1 MNEVQKMLVSFH
13 ASLVL
18 VSIMAGTLLFVF
30 EVISVSQIVAATL
43 LNTFVL
49 ELGFFFKG
57 RFLSTNEKPQAN
69 AKADS
74 HLSRT
79 HR

>member
-13 ASLVL
+13 VSLVL
-18 VSIMAGTLLFVF
+18 ISIMAGTLLFVF

-49 ELGFFFKG
+49 ELGFFLKG
-57 RFLSTNEKPQAN
+57 RFLSTTK
-69 AKADS
+69 KTS
-74 HLSRT
+74 S
-79 HR
+79 